1 MATYRAFMVNDDGHF
16 VGVHVLDGCETD
28 EEAIAYGKR
37 YVDGC
42 GVQVWSLDRLV
53 ARKSRDGAMDRSEQ

>member
-28 EEAIAYGKR
+28 DEAISRGKQ

-42 GVQVWSLDRLV
+42 GVQIWSLDRLV
-53 ARKSRDGAMDRSEQ
+53 ARIGQDGAIETP